1 MRTSPA
7 PPVPAAVL
15 AALLAAV
22 LLLLG
27 GCTHDPAAR
36 PRAPATPAPRLGGP
50 HLQPHRPPHAR
61 MNRLERPVARQ
72 LARKV
77 AHEGLSLNYLDCPD
91 WNGAMP
97 RTLTCRG
104 FVDGVVGR
112 VEVSLRAP
120 VRGTAVSFD
129 AWLAGGVIATR
140 TLEDTLRRQ
149 HLGHPDCGRTP
160 AYPAR
165 VGLRVVCR
173 GLRGG
178 EPRYV
183 VATVRNRRGGV
194 TISSYP
200 GASGER

>member
-1 MRTSPA
+1 MRTLPA
-7 PPVPAAVL
+7 LAVL
-15 AALLAAV
+15 AAV
-22 LLLLG
+22 LVLLG
-27 GCTHDPAAR
+27 GCTDEPATR
-36 PRAPATPAPRLGGP
+36 PRPADTQAPRLGGP
-50 HLQPHRPPHAR
+50 HLRPVHPPRAR
-61 MNRLERPVARQ
+61 MDRLERPVARR

-77 AHEGLSLNYLDCPD
+77 AHEGLSLTYLDCPD

-104 FVDGVVGR
+104 FVDGVVAR

-120 VRGTAVSFD
+120 VRGRAVTFD
-129 AWLAGGVIATR
+129 ARLAGGVIVTR

-149 HLGHPDCGRTP
+149 HLARPDCGPVP

-173 GLRGG
+173 VVRAGAT
-178 EPRYV
+178 RYV

-194 TISSYP
+194 TISAYAR
-200 GASGER
+200 GAGGR